1 MPLWAYSHWTLVCEC
16 SNQCEYAE
24 QKHKYYEKCTK
35 TQILWKMHKNT
46 KIMKNA
52 QKHKYYEKDG
62 MGLVSEYSKRDNY
75 WIVTKRN
82 LHKYFPCKKINP
94 KCKMS
99 FKFFTG
105 IQKTWRNLS
114 NRNVLPELIDKQ
126 VILHEL

>member
-1 MPLWAYSHWTLVCEC
+1 MWVR
-16 SNQCEYAE
+16 
-24 QKHKYYEKCTK
+24 CTK

-82 LHKYFPCKKINP
+82 LHKYFPCKKKP

-99 FKFFTG
+99 FKFFTW
-105 IQKTWRNLS
+105 IQKAWRNLS
-114 NRNVLPELIDKQ
+114 NQNFLPELIDKQ